1 MRIDLI
7 HSRKLRAWVVLV
19 ALLTLILILALV
31 FLAGRSQKQ
40 FDMDELYGLLD

>member
-7 HSRKLRAWVVLV
+7 HSRKLRASVVLI
-19 ALLTLILILALV
+19 ALLPLILILAFV

>member
-1 MRIDLI
+1 MYVDLS
-7 HSRKLRAWVVLV
+7 HSRKLRAWVILS
-19 ALLTLILILALV
+19 ALLTLIVILALV

>member
-7 HSRKLRAWVVLV
+7 HGRKLRAWVVLI

-31 FLAGRSQKQ
+31 FLARRSQKQ